1 MFQTS
6 AFGHTYAAAGPA
18 SVGVR
23 IYDATVQTVSF
34 ARNVELQK
42 LRLEKR
48 RLNMQEAQ
56 MAANRENANRNF
68 ELADTRYELERRRL
82 EMDDADRQQKREMA
96 MQQFQQSM
104 ADRQAARDF
113 RDREFQARQQE
124 AQDAREFRRSE
135 AEFNRGLR
143 REELDWQRQYR
154 QMTMDDRRED
164 RETRRAQQELTRGQ
178 YEASQAE
185 RQRTASEAA
194 RRERNN
200 VLQAGGYELKQGEE
214 PKAGYRLY
222 EGPEG
227 SRYAVPVAQQKQ
239 TAEKKPQYTTATIDK
254 AMSGVDSRMA
264 EYANA
269 IKAGEEGE
277 TPMDDT
283 QKETAMA
290 QQRGL
295 KAMDAYKSAAYL
307 NNDLL
312 RAMPPSFVAD
322 IDWAGLPAE
331 AVDDFMKYLNNGV
344 FDNPNM
350 NTLIKRRLSDAAK
363 EERERRDAEAK
374 KQKEKEEKARK
385 EAEALDGL
393 RKKDDFPDRNRDM
406 NRLRWGFGL

>member
-6 AFGHTYAAAGPA
+6 AFGHTYAMAGPA

-23 IYDATVQTVSF
+23 IYDAQVQAVSF
-34 ARNVELQK
+34 ARRVELQK
-42 LRLEKR
+42 LALEKR
-48 RLNMQEAQ
+48 RLEMQEAQ
-56 MAANRENANRNF
+56 MAANREASQRNF
-68 ELADTRYELERRRL
+68 DLAEERFALERQRL
-82 EMDDADRQQKREMA
+82 DIDDADRQQKREMA
-96 MQQFQQSM
+96 LAQFQQAM
-104 ADRQAARDF
+104 ADRAE
-113 RDREFQARQQE
+113 DRRMKEEEMLWRRQNAQE
-124 AQDAREFRRSE
+124 DR
-135 AEFNRGLR
+135 
-143 REELDWQRQYR
+143 DWQRQYR

-164 RETRRAQQELTRGQ
+164 REVRRAQQELTRGQ

-194 RRERNN
+194 RHERNN
-200 VLQAGGYELKQGEE
+200 VLQAGGYELKQEEE
-214 PKAGYRLY
+214 PKTGYRLY

-227 SRYAVPVAQQKQ
+227 RRYAVPVAQQKQ
-239 TAEKKPQYTTATIDK
+239 AAEKKPQYTTATIDK

-264 EYANA
+264 EYADA

-277 TPMDDT
+277 TPMDDA

-374 KQKEKEEKARK
+374 KQKEKEEAEQGQAERK
-385 EAEALDGL
+385 GGT
-393 RKKDDFPDRNRDM
+393 RKNFKESWSSAAAFQSI
-406 NRLRWGFGL
+406 

>member
-56 MAANRENANRNF
+56 MAASRENANRNF

-104 ADRQAARDF
+104 ADRAEARDL
-113 RDREFQARQQE
+113 REREFQARQQE

-200 VLQAGGYELKQGEE
+200 VLQAGGYELQQGEE
-214 PKAGYRLY
+214 PKTGYRLY

-227 SRYAVPVAQQKQ
+227 RRYAVPAVQQKQ
-239 TAEKKPQYTTATIDK
+239 TEKKPQYTTATIDK
-254 AMSGVDSRMA
+254 AMSRVNSRLT
-264 EYANA
+264 EYADA
-269 IKAGEEGE
+269 IKAGKEGE
-277 TPMDDT
+277 TPMDDA

-312 RAMPPSFVAD
+312 RAMPPNFVAD
-322 IDWAGLPAE
+322 IDWTGLPAE
-331 AVDDFMKYLNNGV
+331 AVDDFMKYLDNGV

-350 NTLIKRRLSDAAK
+350 NALIKRRLLDAAK
-363 EERERRDAEAK
+363 EEKERRETEKKKAEQARD
-374 KQKEKEEKARK
+374 KQDKETGQTAS
-385 EAEALDGL
+385 GL
-393 RKKDDFPDRNRDM
+393 FPDKYKD
-406 NRLRWGFGL
+406 FGRMFPML

>member
-6 AFGHTYAAAGPA
+6 AFGHTYAAAGP
-18 SVGVR
+18 STVGVR
-23 IYDATVQTVSF
+23 IYDAQVQAVSF
-34 ARNVELQK
+34 ARKVELQK
-42 LRLEKR
+42 LGLEKR
-48 RLNMQEAQ
+48 RLEMQEAQ
-56 MAANRENANRNF
+56 MAANREASQRKF
-68 ELADTRYELERRRL
+68 DLAEERFALERQRL
-82 EMDDADRQQKREMA
+82 DIDDADRQQKREMA
-96 MQQFQQSM
+96 LAQFQQTM
-104 ADRQAARDF
+104 AERAEDRRMKEEEMSW
-113 RDREFQARQQE
+113 RRQNAQE
-124 AQDAREFRRSE
+124 ER
-135 AEFNRGLR
+135 
-143 REELDWQRQYR
+143 DWQRQYR
-154 QMTMDDRRED
+154 QMTMDDRRDD
-164 RETRRAQQELTRGQ
+164 REVRRAQQELTRGQ
-178 YEASQAE
+178 YEASRAE

-194 RRERNN
+194 RHERNN

-239 TAEKKPQYTTATIDK
+239 AEKKPQYTTATIDK

-363 EERERRDAEAK
+363 EEQERRAAEKKAEEQRKERQETEEGTPPAK
-374 KQKEKEEKARK
+374 KETEFRK
-385 EAEALDGL
+385 WL
-393 RKKDDFPDRNRDM
+393 RMATYGTPKK
-406 NRLRWGFGL
+406 